1 MHGGY
6 FFMSKN
12 KNKIKKLNDE
22 QYAEYIATLKERDLL
37 PCEKTPDVKDE
48 TSDEK

>member
-1 MHGGY
+1 
-6 FFMSKN
+6 MSKN

-22 QYAEYIATLKERDLL
+22 QYAEYIATLKECDLL
-37 PCEKTPDVKDE
+37 PCEKTPVAKDE